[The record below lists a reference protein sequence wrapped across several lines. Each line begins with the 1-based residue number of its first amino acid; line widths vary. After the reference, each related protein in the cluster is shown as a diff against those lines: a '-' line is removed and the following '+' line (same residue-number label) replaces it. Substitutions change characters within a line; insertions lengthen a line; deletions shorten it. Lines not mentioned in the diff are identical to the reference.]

1 MKQKRAERTERRRPL
16 AEINLLK
23 DTRPPGR
30 RARRGCVR
38 LFAPSLLLLVA
49 VLATCSGLR

>member
-49 VLATCSGLR
+49 VLANCSGLR